1 MTRVQYEWTGKDNKT
16 KAIVNTW
23 NEAKQLVSKF
33 GGSYK
38 VKYSTIKSLEEVSKS

>member
-16 KAIVNTW
+16 KVIVNTW

-38 VKYSTIKSLEEVSKS
+38 IKYSTIKSLEEVSK